1 MERIW
6 HTERLHTGAKWDSFV
21 AILHVVEMLKFPAGA
36 LMSHSTFRRCRIGAA
51 TLFATALAAGVA
63 AMPAA
68 ALSDLDNYIF
78 VPNRASA
85 DVAVIDARTDKVVAK
100 VQVGHTPHQVA
111 VSGKLG
117 KMVTSNTSD
126 NTITI
131 VDLKTLQTAATLT
144 LGAMPEHIEIS
155 PHGGVLAVG
164 NIGAGTVSLVSLK
177 ENRELRRVSGLHEPH
192 NMTFSPNGKLL
203 YVSNLGAEF
212 VSVIDVAAGKIINE
226 ISIGAPKAMAAKGS
240 QGEEYQGIIN
250 VTPTP
255 DGRHGFAAYG
265 EGDALA
271 VLDLRTQ
278 KTLKTISVGDTPWRA
293 YATADGKF
301 MIVPNNGDKTVSII
315 STSSLKEVARLKG
328 AADMTGVNTG
338 ASESTAMILSRSE
351 NKAIVIDLRTLT
363 VAGEIALPGTPET
376 GVTTLDGKKLYVA
389 LSSSNQVAVIDMEKR
404 TLVGAIGGVGEGPW
418 GAHIAGAGNYCH

>member
-1 MERIW
+1 
-6 HTERLHTGAKWDSFV
+6 
-21 AILHVVEMLKFPAGA
+21 MLKNPAGA
-36 LMSHSTFRRCRIGAA
+36 LMSYSIFRRSRTGAA
-51 TLFATALAAGVA
+51 ALFAA
-63 AMPAA
+63 AMVTGLTATPAA

-100 VQVGHTPHQVA
+100 VQVGNTPHQVA
-111 VSGKLG
+111 VSAKLG
-117 KMVTSNTSD
+117 KMIASNTAD

-144 LGAMPEHIEIS
+144 LGAMPEHMEVS

-164 NIGAGTVSLVSLK
+164 NIEAGTVSLVSLG

-212 VSVIDVAAGKIINE
+212 VSVVDVAAGKVINE
-226 ISIGAPKAMAAKGS
+226 ISIGTPKAMAATGS

-255 DGRHGFAAYG
+255 DGKLGFAAYG

-278 KTLKTISVGDTPWRA
+278 KKLKTIPLGDTPWRA

-301 MIVPNNGDKTVSII
+301 MIVPNNGDKTVSVI
-315 STSSLKEVARLKG
+315 STSSLTEVARLQG

-338 ASESTAMILSRSE
+338 ASESTAVVLSRGE
-351 NKAIVIDLRTLT
+351 NKAIIIDLTTLT

-404 TLVGAIGGVGEGPW
+404 TLVTAIGGVGESPW